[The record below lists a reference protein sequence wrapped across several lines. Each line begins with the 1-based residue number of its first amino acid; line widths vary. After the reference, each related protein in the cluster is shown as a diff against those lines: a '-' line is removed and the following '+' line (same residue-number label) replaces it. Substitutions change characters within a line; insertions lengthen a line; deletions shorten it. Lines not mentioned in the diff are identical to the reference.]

1 MKNIIL
7 KLYERVNAHKNLY
20 IFLALAAGLLMRFA
34 VLYFTD
40 NTDFRN
46 FYQTGKITAS
56 GLNLYGNFKSY
67 NYEPI
72 MFIILGKIYKA
83 ALFFE
88 NNILAFKIMHVA
100 VLTISDLFIAK
111 LVAKK
116 IGLLWG
122 LLFFL
127 NPISTI
133 IDGYH
138 TQFDNIAIACGVYGI
153 YYLSESFNNE
163 KFCLADILGI
173 ALLSLSLIFK
183 HVLWAFPLWI
193 LFNANINTRKKILY
207 AFIPPILFLL
217 SFVPYW
223 QEGSQGIIQ
232 NVFMYRSFKNFPLL
246 GLGLAKQF
254 GLNIDIN
261 TDILLVIFAVLMSV
275 SAWIFRKERI
285 TNLFMLYTMSVVAF
299 SSGASGQQLV
309 IPCIAMIIFFREKSW
324 VYFTLIITRLAGKQI
339 MLFSMSWCLLGYLV
353 YYYVNRKNFS
363 ELY

>member
-1 MKNIIL
+1 MKDIIL
-7 KLYERVNAHKNLY
+7 KLDKRVNANKNLY
-20 IFLALAAGLLMRFA
+20 IFFALAVGVLMRFA
-34 VLYFTD
+34 LLYFTD
-40 NTDFRN
+40 NVDFRN

-56 GLNLYGNFKSY
+56 GLNLYGNFKYY
-67 NYEPI
+67 NYGPI
-72 MFIILGKIYKA
+72 MFIILGRIYKA
-83 ALFFE
+83 ALFFD

-100 VLTISDLFIAK
+100 ILTLADLFIAR
-111 LVAKK
+111 LVTKK
-116 IGLLWG
+116 AGLLWG

-138 TQFDNIAIACGVYGI
+138 TQFDNIAVACGAYGI
-153 YYLSESFNNE
+153 FYLSESFNDKN
-163 KFCLADILGI
+163 FRLSDMLGI

-193 LFNANINTRKKILY
+193 LFNANIDTRKKILY
-207 AFIPPILFLL
+207 AFIPPLLFLL
-217 SFVPYW
+217 SFIPYW

-246 GLGLAKQF
+246 GIGLIKQF
-254 GLNIDIN
+254 GLDININ
-261 TDILLVIFAVLMSV
+261 TDILLAIFAILMSV
-275 SAWIFRKERI
+275 SAWIFRREKF
-285 TNLFMLYTMSVVAF
+285 TNLFMLYTMAVVAF
-299 SSGASGQQLV
+299 TSGSSGQQLV

-324 VYFTLIITRLAGKQI
+324 IYFTLIITRLAGKQV